1 MTATAVGS
9 IWSQGPERR
18 PDDVALSVSCLG
30 VVHLYHLEGTE
41 VVALRGV
48 DLDIDPGEMVALL
61 GPSGAGKSTLLRML
75 AGLIRPSAGRVFIG
89 DRDVTRLN
97 DNELRS
103 YRATDVGIVLQ
114 DATTNLLPYATV
126 AENVAFATRGAARR
140 RSTRVFSRSDLMGI
154 IGLLGLGHLSGA
166 RIAEL
171 SAGDQQKVALAA
183 GVVAGGGLL
192 LVDEPTSQLDHASR
206 DSVVEALHA
215 IHDNFRSTVVMVTH
229 DPVVAASVPRTVTI
243 RDGRVSA
250 EGHHGTQYAVVGRD
264 GAVQLPPDVLELLPP
279 QSLVRIRRLPNG
291 VELVNPTDPGD
302 GAHDGNGHWGDP

>member
-1 MTATAVGS
+1 MTALAPRTS
-9 IWSQGPERR
+9 WSKGPDGGAGD
-18 PDDVALSVSCLG
+18 PALGVSCLG
-30 VVHLYHLEGTE
+30 VVHLYHLDGAE

-75 AGLIRPSAGRVFIG
+75 AGLIRPSAGRVIIG
-89 DRDVTRLN
+89 GRDVTRLS
-97 DNELRS
+97 DNELRAF
-103 YRATDVGIVLQ
+103 RATDIGIVLQ
-114 DATTNLLPYATV
+114 EATTNLLPYATV

-140 RSTRVFSRSDLMGI
+140 GSARVFSRSDLTGI
-154 IGLLGLGHLSGA
+154 IGLLGLGPFSEA

-183 GVVAGGGLL
+183 GVVAGGRLL
-192 LVDEPTSQLDHASR
+192 LVDEPTSQLDAASR
-206 DSVVEALHA
+206 DSVIDALHVLHDA
-215 IHDNFRSTVVMVTH
+215 IRSTVVMVTH

-250 EGHHGTQYAVVGRD
+250 EGHHGTQYAVIGRD

-279 QSLVRIRRLPNG
+279 QSLVRIHRVPNG
-291 VELVNPTDPGD
+291 VEILSTKELTELGVEGTGAGD
-302 GAHDGNGHWGDP
+302 EL